1 MILGASQLRTRLCG
15 RSSLTAGCPH
25 RWAVARLVGEIV
37 AAKVVSTRAVPADNG
52 GGADDGTAATSDGNN
67 LVMALIVKRS
77 RGFEAGVGRGSVEN
91 DDLLLSRV
99 FSATSAARE
108 RSVSRI
114 VASTALVISRSIQRE
129 YPAVCS
135 RPGSLRHEHRQ
146 DPRHFQVRTEY
157 LRRTRPFGQQRSS
170 TDCARHVRSV
180 CLGETDQQD
189 LFAKAIDQAEAE
201 LERLTR
207 AQAEA
212 RAKVA
217 A

>member
-1 MILGASQLRTRLCG
+1 
-15 RSSLTAGCPH
+15 
-25 RWAVARLVGEIV
+25 
-37 AAKVVSTRAVPADNG
+37 
-52 GGADDGTAATSDGNN
+52 
-67 LVMALIVKRS
+67 
-77 RGFEAGVGRGSVEN
+77 
-91 DDLLLSRV
+91 V

-217 A
+217 ALTLLIQKGSRPSVFTGMCTRRSHRSRSVTQGASG